1 MMTHS
6 RPNDRRILLFVKAPL
21 LGRVKTRLSKVVGRH
36 EAANLYKCF
45 VSDTIAVLQQTDF
58 AWRICYH
65 PPQAANQMI
74 EWLGPSFTYMPQH
87 GNNLGAR
94 MADAFNTVF
103 SEGIR
108 SALIIGSD
116 LPDLSTAIIN
126 EAFTSI
132 ETTASVIGPALDGGY
147 YLIGFNNNSFLPAAF
162 EDIPWGTEDV
172 YAKTLNIFQNHKVG
186 YHPLPVCRDIDDYQD
201 LVDFWQRNRHQNSLA
216 CNTLTYLSQM
226 DIRSK

>member
-1 MMTHS
+1 MMTLS

-58 AWRICYH
+58 AWRVCYH